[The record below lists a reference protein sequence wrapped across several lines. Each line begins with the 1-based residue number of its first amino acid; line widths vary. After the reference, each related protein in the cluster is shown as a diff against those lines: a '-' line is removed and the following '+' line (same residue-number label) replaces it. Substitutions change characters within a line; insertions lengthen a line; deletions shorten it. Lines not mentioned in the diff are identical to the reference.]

1 MEKLVFVLQFCVT
14 NWQMVLTGGIILT
27 CAIIFLMGV
36 LKKFIVGKIGNKLL
50 RKVALSFLSLIMVFP
65 ATALYFVS
73 ESVPF
78 GYYWYACA
86 GVAILTVLTYWIY
99 ENTGLRN
106 LIDLIGEKTVG
117 KWVAVLIEAF
127 TERKSNAET
136 KNELISVTA
145 DLQATV
151 REEVAKSIKANAA
164 TDEDLKDL

>member
-1 MEKLVFVLQFCVT
+1 MEKLIFVSHFCVT
-14 NWQMVLTGGIILT
+14 NWQTVLTGGIILT

-36 LKKFIVGKIGNKLL
+36 LKKFLVGKIENKLL

-86 GVAILTVLTYWIY
+86 GVAILTVLTYWLY

-106 LIDLIGEKTVG
+106 LISLIGEVTIG
-117 KWVAVLIEAF
+117 KWVTVLVAAF
-127 TERKSNAET
+127 TGRKSNEET
-136 KNELISVTA
+136 KVELISVTE
-145 DLQATV
+145 DLKATV
-151 REEVAKSIKANAA
+151 REEVAKSIKASAA
-164 TDEDLKDL
+164 TDNNLEDL